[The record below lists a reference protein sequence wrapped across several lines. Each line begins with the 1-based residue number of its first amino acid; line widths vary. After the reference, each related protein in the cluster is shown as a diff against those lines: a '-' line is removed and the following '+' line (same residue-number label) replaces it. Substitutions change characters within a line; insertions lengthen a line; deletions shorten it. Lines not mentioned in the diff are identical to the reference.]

1 MDQNR
6 AKILFKEGG
15 FLLLLDVPEGTE
27 FGIDW
32 NSWTTGS
39 KFKGVKMI
47 PPGLHFVFYS
57 AVSKFDGTPAPRTGF
72 FHTFQSQEIIIKRW
86 NAKDE
91 ELVDENK
98 TTDEIEI
105 IRNSLQD
112 IDNNLAP
119 YPYETLKKWVS
130 MSDNISKDIIE
141 RCSPE
146 NKVIQ
151 SVLELLPENQRKNDA
166 SSSSQA
172 VDKDGLPCM
181 KANPKSIIRFTKIP
195 DKWYPDD
202 STPREISMHSMDST
216 YIVGQLLQ
224 TYQKPLDILG
234 ELQFAFV
241 CFILGQV
248 FDAFESWKK
257 LLRVLCLCENA
268 LQDHV
273 ELFKALI
280 GVLYHQINE
289 IPQDFFV
296 DIVTSNN
303 FLVTT
308 LTILFSSIEQSC
320 FDQQL
325 QDRAKQFRKYLTKKF
340 KWKFNCEPDDW
351 APVVV
356 ET

>member
-1 MDQNR
+1 MDQSR
-6 AKILFKEGG
+6 AKTLFKEGA
-15 FLLLLDVPEGTE
+15 FLIVLDVPEGTE

-32 NSWTTGS
+32 NSWTTGP

-47 PPGLHFVFYS
+47 PPGIHFVFYS
-57 AVSKFDGTPAPRTGF
+57 AVSKFDGAPAPRTSF
-72 FHTFQSQEIIIKRW
+72 FHTFKSQEIVVKRW
-86 NAKDE
+86 HAKDE
-91 ELVDENK
+91 ELVDESK
-98 TTDEIEI
+98 TTDEIKVI
-105 IRNSLQD
+105 KANLQD
-112 IDNNLAP
+112 LDKNLAP
-119 YPYETLKKWVS
+119 YPYDTLKKWVS
-130 MSDNISKDIIE
+130 MSNNISIDIIKK
-141 RCSPE
+141 CSPE
-146 NKVIQ
+146 NGVIH
-151 SVLELLPENQRKNDA
+151 SVLELMPEKQRKND
-166 SSSSQA
+166 SPSSSQV

-181 KANPKSIIRFTKIP
+181 TANPRSVIRFTKVP
-195 DKWYPDD
+195 DKWYPVDA
-202 STPREISMHSMDST
+202 TPREISKHSMDSS
-216 YIVGQLLQ
+216 YILGQLLQ
-224 TYQKPLDILG
+224 TYQQPLDVLG

-257 LLRVLCLCENA
+257 LVRVLCSCESS
-268 LQDHV
+268 LQDNI

-280 GVLYHQINE
+280 GVMYHQITE

-340 KWKFNCEPDDW
+340 KWKFNAVPDDW

-356 ET
+356 EI